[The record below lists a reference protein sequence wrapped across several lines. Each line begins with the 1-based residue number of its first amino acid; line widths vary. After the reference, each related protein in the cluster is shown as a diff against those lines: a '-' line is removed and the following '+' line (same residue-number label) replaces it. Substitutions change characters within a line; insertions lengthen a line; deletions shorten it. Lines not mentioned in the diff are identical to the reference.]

1 MFHSRNGRYLFSVS
15 VSSVVIILGV
25 RKTAFIGDINT
36 KKPDGTFTVTIG
48 LVMKYIFVADTP
60 LTVCGL
66 PESFLLL
73 ILNLAESA
81 KKRLGTAGHLDCP
94 FPF

>member
-48 LVMKYIFVADTP
+48 LVIKYIFVTDTP
-60 LTVCGL
+60 LTGL
-66 PESFLLL
+66 PGSFLLL

>member
-1 MFHSRNGRYLFSVS
+1 M
-15 VSSVVIILGV
+15 LGV
-25 RKTAFIGDINT
+25 QKTAFIGDINT
-36 KKPDGTFTVTIG
+36 KKPAGTFTVTVG
-48 LVMKYIFVADTP
+48 LVMKYIFVTDTP